1 MIGKKLINL
10 ARSNIKIGEDVFSI
24 NNLSKKS
31 EEMFGVDLHDI
42 CLTVK
47 EGSIVGIAGVAGNGQ
62 DELMHLLIGE
72 KKSPEGV
79 LIFKGKDIGKLNS
92 HQRRQLSMFFTPEE
106 RLGHGA
112 VADMKL
118 DENMLLSRPQKSEM
132 TNYGVINWQ
141 QVEMLTQRVITDFD
155 VQTQS
160 SKMLAQSLSGGN
172 LQKFMVGRELIQ
184 NPDLLIVAQPT
195 WGVDAGSENHIHQS
209 LITLA
214 EQGSAI
220 LIISQDLDEILTLC
234 EQVHVITAGKLSPSV
249 DMQDNGLEKLSQLM
263 VGGKSND

>member
-1 MIGKKLINL
+1 
-10 ARSNIKIGEDVFSI
+10 
-24 NNLSKKS
+24 
-31 EEMFGVDLHDI
+31 
-42 CLTVK
+42 
-47 EGSIVGIAGVAGNGQ
+47 
-62 DELMHLLIGE
+62 
-72 KKSPEGV
+72 
-79 LIFKGKDIGKLNS
+79 
-92 HQRRQLSMFFTPEE
+92 
-106 RLGHGA
+106 
-112 VADMKL
+112 
-118 DENMLLSRPQKSEM
+118 
-132 TNYGVINWQ
+132 VINWQ

-220 LIISQDLDEILTLC
+220 LIISQDLDEVLTLC
-234 EQVHVITAGKLSPSV
+234 EQVHVITAGKLSPAV